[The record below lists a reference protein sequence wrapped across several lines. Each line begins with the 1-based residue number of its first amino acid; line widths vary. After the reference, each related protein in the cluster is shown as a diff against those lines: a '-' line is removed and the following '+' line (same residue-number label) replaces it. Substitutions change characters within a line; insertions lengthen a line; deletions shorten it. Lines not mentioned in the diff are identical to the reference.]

1 MNFVRF
7 SLILFV
13 VQVLFSLVMLLT
25 SLFNSNSY
33 AMYHTISIS
42 IFMLLTGLLGV
53 YFSLKNQLSRIIA
66 NAWLIISIVTAYL
79 SIQISPFFDNPFKPV
94 ELTLVS
100 ITTLFWVIDLYL
112 AYRNKIPV
120 LKI

>member
-13 VQVLFSLVMLLT
+13 VQVLFSLAMLLT

-53 YFSLKNQLSRIIA
+53 YFSFKNQLSRIIA

>member
-7 SLILFV
+7 NLILFV
-13 VQVLFSLVMLLT
+13 VQVLFSLAMLLT

-100 ITTLFWVIDLYL
+100 ITTLFWVINLYL

>member
-13 VQVLFSLVMLLT
+13 VQVLFSLAMLLT